1 MPLDCPATRSSAGPP
16 PPCPALLDPTG
27 YVHPLPQRPLK
38 STVGGTPPAGQGKH
52 GVGHGRVFRDMHP
65 AESVASDALNGLMQ
79 TPPGPLPA
87 PELHQRAPPDK
98 FSCKQP
104 RASALARLLPG
115 LPRQAG
121 SGVGSSPASWAG
133 SWAGG
138 DRPEHPPTLQS
149 GGKGVVAGKF
159 AAWGRGGVGGTL
171 CSPACSAIHAGC
183 SAASAASVSL
193 VCATPWR

>member
-1 MPLDCPATRSSAGPP
+1 
-16 PPCPALLDPTG
+16 
-27 YVHPLPQRPLK
+27 
-38 STVGGTPPAGQGKH
+38 
-52 GVGHGRVFRDMHP
+52 MHP

-87 PELHQRAPPDK
+87 PELHQRPPPSE

-121 SGVGSSPASWAG
+121 SGVGSWAG

-138 DRPEHPPTLQS
+138 DRPEHPLTVQP
-149 GGKGVVAGKF
+149 GGKGVVAGGF
-159 AAWGRGGVGGTL
+159 AARGRGGVGGTL
-171 CSPACSAIHAGC
+171 CSPACSAIHAGR

-193 VCATPWR
+193 ACTNPWR